1 MVNGTSDVSSF
12 RRYSTYQTTY
22 GSTRKT
28 LHLRRPFDLQPEQAL
43 MPALVV
49 VKQQT
54 RLDTGNSG
62 EQLPTLAVI
71 RQDGPSQPSCMIV
84 VTTLLQLLL

>member
-1 MVNGTSDVSSF
+1 MVDGTSDMSSF

-28 LHLRRPFDLQPEQAL
+28 LLHLRRPFDLQPEQAL

-49 VKQQT
+49 VKQQS

-62 EQLPTLAVI
+62 EQLRTLAVI
-71 RQDGPSQPSCMIV
+71 RQDGPS
-84 VTTLLQLLL
+84 